1 MSQLAG
7 KSALITGANRG
18 IGAGVARAFAAEG
31 AAIAINYPNAAAA
44 DEANALCVEIE
55 ASGGKAIVVEAD
67 VTEEKA
73 VEAMV
78 AQAIDGLGRIDVLV
92 NNAGIAH
99 AAPVEDIPV
108 DMWDKVF
115 AVHVRGTFLTC
126 KHTLP
131 HMYERGSGRII
142 NTTSQLA
149 YLGAAGF
156 AHYTAAKG
164 ALVTFTR
171 TLALE
176 AASKGVGVNAVAPGA
191 TKTAMLEDVPEDI
204 LEGIRQ
210 SIPLGK
216 LAEIDDIVPSYVFLA
231 SDGARHYVGQVI
243 SPNGGDVFL

>member
-1 MSQLAG
+1 MGQLDSQT
-7 KSALITGANRG
+7 ALITGANRG

-31 AAIAINYPNAAAA
+31 AHVAINYPNAGAA
-44 DEANALCVEIE
+44 DEAQALCAEIE
-55 ASGGKAIVVEAD
+55 SSGGKAIAIEAD
-67 VTEEKA
+67 VTNPSA
-73 VEAMV
+73 VAAMITDAI
-78 AQAIDGLGRIDVLV
+78 AQLGSLTTLV

-99 AAPVEDIPV
+99 AAPVEDIDP
-108 DMWDKVF
+108 DIWDQVF

-126 KHTLP
+126 KYALP
-131 HMYERGSGRII
+131 HMYARGSGRII

-176 AASKGVGVNAVAPGA
+176 AAPKGVHVNAVAPGA
-191 TKTAMLEDVPEDI
+191 THTAMLEDVPDEI

-231 SDGARHYVGQVI
+231 SEGARHYIGQVI
-243 SPNGGDVFL
+243 SPNGGDMFL

>member
-1 MSQLAG
+1 MAQLANRT
-7 KSALITGANRG
+7 ALITGANRG
-18 IGAGVARAFAAEG
+18 IGAGVARAYAAEG
-31 AAIAINYPNAAAA
+31 ASVAINYPDAGSA
-44 DEANALCVEIE
+44 DEAAALCAEIE
-55 ASGGKAIVVEAD
+55 ASGGKAIALEAD
-67 VTEEKA
+67 VTDANA
-73 VEAMV
+73 VEALV
-78 AQAIDGLGRIDVLV
+78 KGAIDQLGCIDILV

-126 KHTLP
+126 KYVLP
-131 HMYERGSGRII
+131 HMYARGSGRVI

-176 AASKGVGVNAVAPGA
+176 AAPKGIGVNAVAPGA
-191 TKTAMLEDVPEDI
+191 TRTAMLEDVPDDI

-231 SDGARHYVGQVI
+231 SEGARHYVGQVI
-243 SPNGGDVFL
+243 SPNGGDMFL

>member
-1 MSQLAG
+1 MSQL
-7 KSALITGANRG
+7 SNRTALITGANRG

-31 AAIAINYPNAAAA
+31 ASVAINYPNAGAS
-44 DEANALCVEIE
+44 DEAKAVCAEIQ
-55 ASGGKAIVVEAD
+55 SGGGTAIAVEGD
-67 VTEEKA
+67 VTDEAA
-73 VEAMV
+73 VEAMIT
-78 AQAIDGLGRIDVLV
+78 QAIDGLGRIDILV

-108 DMWDKVF
+108 DIWDQVF

-126 KHTLP
+126 KRVLP
-131 HMYERGSGRII
+131 HMYERGTGRII

-171 TLALE
+171 SLALE

-191 TKTAMLEDVPEDI
+191 TKTAMLDDVPEDI

-231 SDGARHYVGQVI
+231 SEGAKHYVGQVI

>member
-1 MSQLAG
+1 VSQLSN
-7 KSALITGANRG
+7 KTALITGANRG

-31 AAIAINYPNAAAA
+31 ASVAINYPDAGSA
-44 DEANALCVEIE
+44 DEAKALCAEIE
-55 ASGGKAIVVEAD
+55 SSDGKAIAVEGD
-67 VTEEKA
+67 VTDEAA
-73 VEAMV
+73 VEAMI
-78 AQAIDGLGRIDVLV
+78 AQAIEGLGRIDILV

-108 DMWDKVF
+108 DMWDQVF
-115 AVHVRGTFLTC
+115 AVHVRGTFLTS
-126 KHTLP
+126 KHALP
-131 HMYERGSGRII
+131 HMYARGTGRII

-171 TLALE
+171 SLALE
-176 AASKGVGVNAVAPGA
+176 AAPKGVGVNAVAPGA
-191 TKTAMLEDVPEDI
+191 THTAMLDDVPEEI

-231 SDGARHYVGQVI
+231 SEGARHYVGQVI